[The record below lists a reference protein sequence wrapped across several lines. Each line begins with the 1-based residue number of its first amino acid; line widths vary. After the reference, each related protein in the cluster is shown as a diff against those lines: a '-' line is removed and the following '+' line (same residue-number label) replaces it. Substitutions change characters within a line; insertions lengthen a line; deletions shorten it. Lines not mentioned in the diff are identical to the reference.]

1 MSESRDYIESIE
13 VPGRPLGQHGQL
25 SKTGSHGIR
34 RVPTGIPGFDDL
46 VEGGF
51 ENKTN
56 TLLTG
61 YAGTGKTTFSL
72 QFLYNGIM
80 QWNEPGI
87 YLSFAESRESI
98 HRHAL
103 NFGWDFDA
111 LEKKGSYRHLF
122 YKAHQVNKLLEEG
135 GGTVRDTVQEIGAK
149 RLVIDSITAY
159 GLLFRDEYKQ
169 REALLLFFDMLVR
182 WGCTSLIIA
191 EQVSAMDA
199 RAGEIGFLT
208 DGIIAFSYARNMDD
222 VGRSDRRHLL
232 EILKMRGTNHY
243 NGIVELKFGN
253 TGMSVRQSREMRI

>member
-1 MSESRDYIESIE
+1 MRKFFAY
-13 VPGRPLGQHGQL
+13 
-25 SKTGSHGIR
+25 
-34 RVPTGIPGFDDL
+34 
-46 VEGGF
+46 
-51 ENKTN
+51 
-56 TLLTG
+56 LL
-61 YAGTGKTTFSL
+61 
-72 QFLYNGIM
+72 
-80 QWNEPGI
+80 
-87 YLSFAESRESI
+87 
-98 HRHAL
+98 HRY
-103 NFGWDFDA
+103 
-111 LEKKGSYRHLF
+111 GSYRHLF

-135 GGTVRDTVQEIGAK
+135 GGTVRDTVHEIGAK

-208 DGIIAFSYARNMDD
+208 DAIIAFSYARDIDD
-222 VGRSDRRHLL
+222 MGKSTRRHLL

-253 TGMSVRQSREMRI
+253 TGMSVRQSREMRL